1 MATLSILA
9 GGSGY
14 IVGAATTY
22 SVARSTSSYF
32 YAYVNYLTVGQWLN
46 EVEPPIPYRVA
57 RGVFRFDTSPLEGKI
72 ITSAYITMAA
82 HADYSDINF
91 SIQIVEADWSAQYP
105 ISASTREAA
114 YDKVLAGTSKN
125 WRNTLGMSLDTVYNS
140 SLLRTAYINK
150 SGFTYYGL
158 RSHRDKNNVIGTT
171 AEFVL
176 LYSEYESVAARR
188 PYLVVNY
195 DEPALG
201 AVWFV

>member
-9 GGSGY
+9 NGSGY

-32 YAYVNYLTVGQWLN
+32 YAYVNYLTVGQWL
-46 EVEPPIPYRVA
+46 EELTEYPYRVGRA
-57 RGVFRFDTSPLEGKI
+57 VFRFDTSPLEGKI
-72 ITSAYITMAA
+72 ITSAYISMAA

-158 RSHRDKNNVIGTT
+158 RSHRDKNNVAPTT
-171 AEFVL
+171 TEFVL
-176 LYSEYESVAARR
+176 LYSEHESVAARR